1 MGGPWDRRDFLKLA
15 GMGAAGVWLG
25 GCGSDTT
32 TQKSAGPASTL
43 GISGVTVIE
52 GIEKPKLKIGFIPIT
67 CATPMIMA
75 GPQGFY
81 QKHGIEVSLIK
92 FAGWAEIRDAFIA
105 GEIDASHLLSPMP
118 LAISNG
124 FGSAAV
130 PTRLAVIGNINGQAV
145 TLAKKH
151 NGKVQGPAD
160 LKGMILAVP
169 FQYSMHNFLLRN
181 YLASGRLDPDQ
192 DVDIRVMRPP
202 DMVANLISGNIDGY
216 LGPDPFN
223 QRAVF
228 QEAGFIHML
237 TKDMWDGHPCCGFAI
252 KQSFIDANP
261 KTYMALLRAISDA
274 ALWARESSHR
284 SEIAAAIAAAEYL
297 NQPPPVVEA
306 VLTGKFADGRGA
318 THSVPNRIDFDP
330 YPWQSFGVWMLS
342 QMVRWGLAPKEKFLR
357 AEEFATAAKVVFD
370 TDAARDTLTALGT
383 SPPKDVFK
391 PERILGKPFDPA
403 NPLPWTEK
411 ILA

>member
-1 MGGPWDRRDFLKLA
+1 MLDRRDFLRLA
-15 GMGAAGVWLG
+15 GLGTAGLWLA
-25 GCGSDTT
+25 GCGDGGKSE
-32 TQKSAGPASTL
+32 SAGPSTTL
-43 GISGVTVIE
+43 GVSGLEPIV

-81 QKHGIEVSLIK
+81 QKHGLDVSLVK

-118 LAISNG
+118 LAISQG
-124 FGSAAV
+124 LGSATVAS
-130 PTRLAVIGNINGQAV
+130 RLSMIGNINGQAI

-151 NGKVQGPAD
+151 QSVKSPAD
-160 LKGMILAVP
+160 LKGMVLAVP
-169 FQYSMHNFLLRN
+169 FQFSMHNFLLRN
-181 YLASGRLDPDQ
+181 YLASGNLDPDK

-228 QEAGFIHML
+228 QDAGFIHAL
-237 TKDMWDGHPCCGFAI
+237 TKDMWDGHPCCGFGVQ
-252 KQSFIDANP
+252 QSFIDANP
-261 KTYMALLRAISDA
+261 NTYKALLRAIGDA
-274 ALWARESSHR
+274 AVWARVPAHR
-284 SEIAAAIAAAEYL
+284 PQIATAIAPAEYL
-297 NQPPPVVEA
+297 NQPPEVVTA
-306 VLTGKFADGRGA
+306 VLTGSFADGKGGNQV
-318 THSVPNRIDFDP
+318 VPNRIDFDP

-342 QMVRWGLAPKEKFLR
+342 QMVRWGLAPNEKFAR
-357 AEEFATAAKVVFD
+357 VEDYAAAAKTVFD
-370 TDAARDTLTALGT
+370 TEAARVALTALGA
-383 SPPKDVFK
+383 SPPKDVSK

-403 NPLPWTEK
+403 NPFPWTQRF
-411 ILA
+411 LT